1 MRVAVLSA
9 AAEAAKPGRGKT
21 MVGQVAQALIA
32 KGEARGLAKGEA
44 KGEAKGLANSLRQLL
59 EHRFGPLAQA
69 VLGRIESAS
78 PAELGAWFKAAL
90 NATSLAAVFE
100 GRGSD

>member
-1 MRVAVLSA
+1 MLTA

-21 MVGQVAQALIA
+21 MVGQVAQELI
-32 KGEARGLAKGEA
+32 A

-78 PAELGAWFKAAL
+78 PVELGAWFKAAL